1 MGKQRAPV
9 AHLNN
14 ALEGKI
20 SYVSQYLHNSA
31 LNEREWALLNH
42 NTHFDLKKEM
52 KTIAWS
58 LISPAN
64 QPTTE
69 TSHKS
74 EKTLIWLVN
83 SMKTFTQMN
92 ERTIEYSM

>member
-31 LNEREWALLNH
+31 LNKREWALLNH
-42 NTHFDLKKEM
+42 NTHFDVKKEM
-52 KTIAWS
+52 KTIAGS

-64 QPTTE
+64 QHNYWNFSQVRE
-69 TSHKS
+69 NSY
-74 EKTLIWLVN
+74 LI
-83 SMKTFTQMN
+83 S
-92 ERTIEYSM
+92 